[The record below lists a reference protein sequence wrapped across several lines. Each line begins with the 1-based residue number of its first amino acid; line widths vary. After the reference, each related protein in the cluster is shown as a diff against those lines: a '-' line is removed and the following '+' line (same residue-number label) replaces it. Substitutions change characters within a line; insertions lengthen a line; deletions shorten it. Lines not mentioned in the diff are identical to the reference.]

1 LDYLK
6 ADSENSN
13 PIEARILFLA
23 IFSYLLF
30 GKNQSNC
37 FWFFLLLPATAG
49 LMNQLLVEAIKNSN
63 GRRTQ
68 NRKAGAQFKCL
79 GFGFGFGFGLDQT
92 RPHRLEFPP
101 SPSD

>member
-1 LDYLK
+1 LRPEFYFWQ
-6 ADSENSN
+6 
-13 PIEARILFLA
+13 FLA
-23 IFSYLLF
+23 TFFLAKTNLIAF
-30 GKNQSNC
+30 G
-37 FWFFLLLPATAG
+37 FFLLLPATAG

-79 GFGFGFGFGLDQT
+79 GFGFGFGLDQT